1 MQVVFLLTIEESQV
15 KSKLAL
21 AVFIAMASTAVSAGQ
36 AEDQQVKF
44 RQSAYSF
51 AAWNLSKI
59 KSQVVEHPET
69 FNKEQVAAAANAV
82 AAVANSGLGSL
93 YGAGTDQ
100 ATGWKKSRLK
110 PEFFDKQE
118 EAKKAALAFVRESN
132 ELSKVAA
139 AGDAAAIKAQFGKVG
154 ETCKSCHDSFR
165 IKD

>member
-1 MQVVFLLTIEESQV
+1 MKL
-15 KSKLAL
+15 KLAL
-21 AVFIAMASTAVSAGQ
+21 ALVLGAVSVSALAGQ

-51 AAWNLSKI
+51 AAWNCAKI

-69 FNKEQVAAAANAV
+69 YNKDQIIAAANSV
-82 AAVANSGLGSL
+82 AAVANSGLGAL

-110 PEFFDKQE
+110 AEFFDKPD
-118 EAKKAALAFVRESN
+118 EAKKAGLAFNKEAN
-132 ELSKVAA
+132 ELAKVAA
-139 AGDAAAIKAQFGKVG
+139 SGDVAAIKTQFGKVG
-154 ETCKSCHDSFR
+154 ETCKICHDSFR

>member
-1 MQVVFLLTIEESQV
+1 MKF
-15 KSKLAL
+15 KLAL
-21 AVFIAMASTAVSAGQ
+21 AVIIATASTAAVAGQ

-51 AAWNLSKI
+51 AAWNCSKI
-59 KSQVVEHPET
+59 KNQVVEHPET
-69 FNKEQVAAAANAV
+69 FSKDQVIAAANAI
-82 AAVANSGLGSL
+82 AAVANSGLGAL

-110 PEFFDKQE
+110 PEFFDRQE
-118 EAKKAALAFVRESN
+118 DA
-132 ELSKVAA
+132 KVAA
-139 AGDAAAIKAQFGKVG
+139 IAFNKEANELAKVAASGDAGAIKVQFGKVG